1 MAYGRSFHLTV
12 ASLMAWAVISAPLNA
27 QAQDVMPQNQSVADA
42 ARRNREQKKN
52 LVRRARVVSDDDL
65 DREYFRSGQQGLDV
79 GGAPTLQTEAP
90 SASAVAAAEAA
101 DAAAIAATEAPVP
114 NGNETKDDMEIADLK
129 ARIAE
134 AEIDLGL
141 QRREL
146 ALNEDT
152 VYSNPNYTGS
162 HAGKAKLEAEQQRIN
177 EKQWQIQDLKLYVA
191 VLQEH
196 QERRRQASKTLPK

>member
-1 MAYGRSFHLTV
+1 MAYGRSFHLTL
-12 ASLMAWAVISAPLNA
+12 ALLIACPVISGPLNVR
-27 QAQDVMPQNQSVADA
+27 AQDVMPQNQSVADA

-65 DREYFRSGQQGLDV
+65 DRGYFRSAQQGLNV

-90 SASAVAAAEAA
+90 GASAVAAAEAA
-101 DAAAIAATEAPVP
+101 DAAAIAATKAPVP
-114 NGNETKDDMEIADLK
+114 NSKETKEDVEIADLK
-129 ARIAE
+129 ARIAG

-152 VYSNPNYTGS
+152 VYSNPNYTDS
-162 HAGKAKLEAEQQRIN
+162 HAAKAKLEAEQQRIN
-177 EKQWQIQDLKLYVA
+177 EKQWQIQDLKRHLA

-196 QERRRQASKTLPK
+196 QERGRQGSKTLPK